1 MKPKLTVENVIIMI
15 LRICVFPFIAGIA
28 AVYSIFL
35 YLKFLYNF
43 IVYGG
48 ELIGLTGP
56 DDKKKISD
64 IYEILK
70 KQHESG
76 MLEAELK
83 DKESKTRNR

>member
-48 ELIGLTGP
+48 ELITLTGH
-56 DDKKKISD
+56 DKKKISD

-70 KQHESG
+70 KQHEAG
-76 MLEAELK
+76 MLEADLK

>member
-1 MKPKLTVENVIIMI
+1 MKPKFTIENVILMI

-28 AVYSIFL
+28 AVYSIYM

-43 IVYGG
+43 TVYGG
-48 ELIGLTGP
+48 ELIALTGP

-64 IYEILK
+64 IYEILEK
-70 KQHESG
+70 LHESG